1 MVYYTRINLNIS
13 LLFTAA
19 LTRQLTSF
27 SDPQT
32 YNAAAVLLAKTTFNH
47 DHIQGSLPSYFRTI
61 LPPIKDLKV
70 NTEIAKMEIGLQ
82 SVANGSFQVLLS
94 KTKRFHSGWKF
105 PKNVSFYETFLFNFH
120 LLRNYFVPF
129 LDLIFRCKMRLFK
142 AIINTVTLMQ

>member
-61 LPPIKDLKV
+61 VPPIKDLKV

-82 SVANGSFQVLLS
+82 SVANGSALKSFQKQNDFIVVENH
-94 KTKRFHSGWKF
+94 TKMSHFF
-105 PKNVSFYETFLFNFH
+105 YIFTSF
-120 LLRNYFVPF
+120 
-129 LDLIFRCKMRLFK
+129 FR
-142 AIINTVTLMQ
+142 A

>member
-1 MVYYTRINLNIS
+1 MRMVYYTRINLNIS

-61 LPPIKDLKV
+61 VPPIKDLKV

-82 SVANGSFQVLLS
+82 SVANGRLSSLSFKNKTISQWMKIPKKCPIS
-94 KTKRFHSGWKF
+94 KMSHFMRHFC
-105 PKNVSFYETFLFNFH
+105 
-120 LLRNYFVPF
+120 
-129 LDLIFRCKMRLFK
+129 LIFIYCEIILYLFW
-142 AIINTVTLMQ
+142 I